1 MRAKKILKWTLGLL
15 AVPAFAIA
23 FTALW
28 LWTIDYSHSGGNPQA
43 QRADLEWVM
52 EAQPAQ
58 RGRILAVVSSTPRML
73 DGRGKAGY
81 ELTELSRAFWV
92 FAAAGFAVDIASPEG
107 GAAPMVLDDDLVDA
121 DYAFLN
127 EPRTRQALEKTL
139 RLDALDSVDYDA
151 VYVVGGKGA
160 MFDLYRNPVLQSLI
174 ASVYANG
181 GVIAA
186 VCHGPA
192 ALIGVEIDGGGTLL
206 QGRRITGFTNAEERF
221 LMEDPVQRLGFL
233 LEDALSREG
242 EFVEG
247 PMYLQNVVVDG
258 RVLTGQNP
266 WSTWALAE
274 ATVRALGAEPASRPR
289 SAEEHAVDL
298 LHHLQLHGFDA
309 ARAAKPQAGPVDNR
323 LLLMHGVIAAM
334 RGDYKRMLDLARLA
348 RA

>member
-1 MRAKKILKWTLGLL
+1 MRARKILKWTLGLL
-15 AVPAFAIA
+15 ALPVLAVALA
-23 FTALW
+23 ALW
-28 LWTIDYSHSGGNPQA
+28 LWSIDFSHSGGNPQA
-43 QRADLEWVM
+43 TRADLEWV
-52 EAQPAQ
+52 AQAKPTP

-81 ELTELSRAFWV
+81 ELTELSRVFWV
-92 FAAAGFAVDIASPEG
+92 FEAAGFRVDIASPEG
-107 GAAPMVLDDDLVDA
+107 GQAPMVLDDDLVDA
-121 DYAFLN
+121 DYAFIN
-127 EPRTRQALEKTL
+127 EPRTREAVEQTL
-139 RLDALDSVDYDA
+139 RLDALDPADYVA

-160 MFDLYRNPVLQSLI
+160 MLDLHRNPVLQQLI
-174 ASVYANG
+174 LAVYSGG

-192 ALIGVEIDGGGTLL
+192 ALIDIELEDGTTLL
-206 QGRRITGFTNAEERF
+206 QDRRITGFSNAEERF
-221 LMEDPVQRLGFL
+221 LMEDPVLRLGFL

-258 RVLTGQNP
+258 RIVTGQNP

-274 ATVRALGAEPASRPR
+274 ATVRALGVEPAPRPR
-289 SAEEHAVDL
+289 SSEESAVGL
-298 LHHLQLHGFDA
+298 LHRLQREGFDA
-309 ARAAKPQAGPVDNR
+309 ARAAKLQSRPVDNR

-334 RGDYKRMLDLARLA
+334 RGEYKRMIDLARLA

>member
-1 MRAKKILKWTLGLL
+1 MRAKKILKWILGLL
-15 AVPAFAIA
+15 AIPVLAIA

-28 LWTIDYSHSGGNPQA
+28 LWTIDYSHSGGDPQA
-43 QRADLEWVM
+43 QRSDLDWVVQ
-52 EAQPAQ
+52 ARPQQ

-81 ELTELSRAFWV
+81 ELTEISRAFWV
-92 FAAAGFAVDIASPEG
+92 FEAAGYNVDIASPEG

-127 EPRTRQALEKTL
+127 EPRTRQALEQTL
-139 RLDALDSVDYDA
+139 RLDALDPADYA
-151 VYVVGGKGA
+151 GVYVVGGKGA
-160 MFDLYRNPVLQSLI
+160 MFDLHGNPTLQNLI
-174 ASVYANG
+174 AHVYERG

-192 ALIGVEIDGGGTLL
+192 ALIGIELDGGETLL
-206 QGRRITGFTNAEERF
+206 QGRRITGFSNAEERF
-221 LMEDPVQRLGFL
+221 LIEDPVQRLGFM

-242 EFVEG
+242 KFVEG

-274 ATVRALGAEPASRPR
+274 ATVRALGAEPALRPR
-289 SAEEHAVDL
+289 SSEEHAVDL
-298 LHHLQLHGFDA
+298 LHHFQREGFDA
-309 ARAAKPQAGPVDNR
+309 ARAAKPQNGPVDNR

-334 RGDYKRMLDLARLA
+334 RGEYKRMLDLARLA